1 MSDINDITKTND
13 DESSSS
19 LEEKEVLVV
28 PKLAFI
34 VPYRDR
40 KEHLT
45 FFSVYMKHV
54 LSVYDPKDYIVR
66 FVHQKDARPFNR
78 GGMKNIGFLAIKNEY
93 PDDYQN
99 ITFVFNDVDTVPY
112 DKNVIQYETRP
123 GIVKHFYGVQFA
135 LGGIFSIK
143 GADFEK
149 TNGFPNFWAWGGE
162 DNYMQHRVLQSG
174 VKIDRRNFFLLQS
187 PQILQMVEGIMRT
200 ISRSE
205 AEMVFYKTTNDGL
218 NTIRNLN
225 YEFNI
230 QGGDIFFI
238 DVVGFDTAYSHTSNT
253 YEEQNIHDE
262 KRIKFKSKGIASAA
276 QDEKHRAQHQ
286 QQLLMAA
293 EEQKMRQRQQQQQQQ
308 MRLQQQQQQMRQQQQ
323 QQQMRLQQQQQQ
335 QMRQQQQQQQ
345 QQQMRQQQQ
354 QQQQQQQK
362 PPQQQQ
368 QPQQQRNGIVR
379 TVRRVN
385 GRKLF

>member
-1 MSDINDITKTND
+1 MSDVNDVMNSI
-13 DESSSS
+13 DESGSS
-19 LEEKEVLVV
+19 LEELNSNVTVTIV
-28 PKLAFI
+28 PKFAFI

-54 LSVYDPKDYIVR
+54 LSVYDPKEYIVR
-66 FVHQKDARPFNR
+66 FVHQKDGRPFNR

-93 PDDYQN
+93 PDDYQD

-112 DKNVIQYETRP
+112 DKNVIQYETRA

-174 VKIDRRNFFLLQS
+174 LKIDRRNFFPLQS
-187 PQILQMVEGIMRT
+187 PMILQMVEGIMRT

-230 QGGDIFFI
+230 QGDDNFFI

-286 QQLLMAA
+286 QQLLLAA
-293 EEQKMRQRQQQQQQQ
+293 EEHKMRQRQQQQQQQ
-308 MRLQQQQQQMRQQQQ
+308 MRLQQQQQQMRLQQQH
-323 QQQMRLQQQQQQ
+323 QMRLQQQQQ

-368 QPQQQRNGIVR
+368 QQQRNGVVR

-385 GRKLF
+385 VRKIF

>member
-1 MSDINDITKTND
+1 MSAVNDVTKPND
-13 DESSSS
+13 EEPGSS
-19 LEEKEVLVV
+19 LEEKEVTVV

-66 FVHQKDARPFNR
+66 FVHQKDGRPFNR

-112 DKNVIQYETRP
+112 DKDVIQYDTRP

-174 VKIDRRNFFLLQS
+174 LKIDRRNFFPLQS
-187 PQILQMVEGIMRT
+187 SQILQMVEGIMRT

-230 QGGDIFFI
+230 QDGEKFFI
-238 DVVGFDTAYSHTSNT
+238 DVTNFDTAYNHTSNT

-262 KRIKFKSKGIASAA
+262 KRIKFKSRGIAAAA
-276 QDEKHRAQHQ
+276 QDEKQRAQHQ
-286 QQLLMAA
+286 QQLLLAA
-293 EEQKMRQRQQQQQQQ
+293 EEQKMRVRQQQQQQ
-308 MRLQQQQQQMRQQQQ
+308 MRLQQQQQQMR
-323 QQQMRLQQQQQQ
+323 L
-335 QMRQQQQQQQ
+335 
-345 QQQMRQQQQ
+345 
-354 QQQQQQQK
+354 QQQQQQK
-362 PPQQQQ
+362 PPPQQQQ
-368 QPQQQRNGIVR
+368 QYQQHQQSQQPQQQSQQQRNGIVR
-379 TVRRVN
+379 TVRRIN

>member
-1 MSDINDITKTND
+1 MSNINNV
-13 DESSSS
+13 
-19 LEEKEVLVV
+19 EVTVV

-93 PDDYQN
+93 PNDYQN

-112 DKNVIQYETRP
+112 DKNVIQYDTRA

-174 VKIDRRNFFLLQS
+174 LKIDRRNFFPLQS
-187 PQILQMVEGIMRT
+187 PMILQMVEGIMRT
-200 ISRSE
+200 ISRTE

-218 NTIRNLN
+218 NTIRNLK
-225 YEFNI
+225 YEYNN
-230 QGGDIFFI
+230 QDGDKIFI
-238 DVVGFDTAYSHTSNT
+238 DVVNFDTAYNHASNT

-262 KRIKFKSKGIASAA
+262 KRIKFKSRGNAAAA

-293 EEQKMRQRQQQQQQQ
+293 EEQKMRLQQQQHQ
-308 MRLQQQQQQMRQQQQ
+308 MRLQQQQQQMRLQH
-323 QQQMRLQQQQQQ
+323 QMRL
-335 QMRQQQQQQQ
+335 
-345 QQQMRQQQQ
+345 
-354 QQQQQQQK
+354 QQQQQQK

-368 QPQQQRNGIVR
+368 QQKPPQQQQQKPPQQQQQQPPQRNGIVR
-379 TVRRVN
+379 TVRRIN
-385 GRKLF
+385 GRNLF

>member
-1 MSDINDITKTND
+1 MSNINNV
-13 DESSSS
+13 
-19 LEEKEVLVV
+19 EVTVV

-93 PDDYQN
+93 PNDYQN

-112 DKNVIQYETRP
+112 DKNVIQYDTRA

-174 VKIDRRNFFLLQS
+174 LKIDRRNFFPLQS
-187 PQILQMVEGIMRT
+187 PMILQMVEGIMRT
-200 ISRSE
+200 ISRTE

-230 QGGDIFFI
+230 QNDDKFFI
-238 DVVGFDTAYSHTSNT
+238 DVVNFDTAYNHASNT
-253 YEEQNIHDE
+253 YEEQNIYDE
-262 KRIKFKSKGIASAA
+262 KRIKFKSRGNAAAA
-276 QDEKHRAQHQ
+276 QDEKQRAQHQ
-286 QQLLMAA
+286 QQLLLSA
-293 EEQKMRQRQQQQQQQ
+293 EEQKMRQKQQQQHQMRLQQQQHQ
-308 MRLQQQQQQMRQQQQ
+308 MRLQQQQQHQMR
-323 QQQMRLQQQQQQ
+323 
-335 QMRQQQQQQQ
+335 
-345 QQQMRQQQQ
+345 QQ

-368 QPQQQRNGIVR
+368 QKPPQQQQQPPQRNGIVR
-379 TVRRVN
+379 TVRRIT
-385 GRKLF
+385 GRNLF

>member
-1 MSDINDITKTND
+1 MSDINDVTNGMNSI
-13 DESSSS
+13 DESGSS
-19 LEEKEVLVV
+19 LEELNSNVTVTVV

-112 DKNVIQYETRP
+112 DKNVIQYETRA

-143 GADFEK
+143 GEDFEK

-162 DNYMQHRVLQSG
+162 DNYMQHRVIQTGL
-174 VKIDRRNFFLLQS
+174 KIDRRNFFPLQS
-187 PQILQMVEGIMRT
+187 PMILQMVEGIMRT

-205 AEMVFYKTTNDGL
+205 AEMVYYKTTNDGL

-230 QGGDIFFI
+230 QDGDKFFI
-238 DVVGFDTAYSHTSNT
+238 DVVGFETAYSHASNT
-253 YEEQNIHDE
+253 YEEQNIYDE
-262 KRIKFKSKGIASAA
+262 KRIKFKSKGIAAAA
-276 QDEKHRAQHQ
+276 QDEKQRAQHQ
-286 QQLLMAA
+286 QQLLLAA
-293 EEQKMRQRQQQQQQQ
+293 EEQKMRQQHQMRLQQQQQQMRLQQQHQ

-323 QQQMRLQQQQQQ
+323 KQLQQQQH
-335 QMRQQQQQQQ
+335 QQQQKPPQQKPP
-345 QQQMRQQQQ
+345 QQQQ
-354 QQQQQQQK
+354 QQQQQQQ
-362 PPQQQQ
+362 
-368 QPQQQRNGIVR
+368 RNGVVR
-379 TVRRVN
+379 TVRHAN
-385 GRKLF
+385 GRKIF

>member
-1 MSDINDITKTND
+1 MSAVNDVMNAMNAND
-13 DESSSS
+13 EHGSS
-19 LEEKEVLVV
+19 LEELNSNVTVTVV

-45 FFSVYMKHV
+45 FFSIYMKHV

-66 FVHQKDARPFNR
+66 FVHQKDGRPFNR

-93 PDDYQN
+93 PNDYQN

-112 DKNVIQYETRP
+112 DKNVIQYDTRP

-174 VKIDRRNFFLLQS
+174 LKIDRRNFFPLQS

-218 NTIRNLN
+218 NTIKNLN

-230 QGGDIFFI
+230 QDGDKFFI
-238 DVVGFDTAYSHTSNT
+238 DVVGFDTAYNHTSNT

-262 KRIKFKSKGIASAA
+262 NRIKFKSRGIAAA
-276 QDEKHRAQHQ
+276 SQDEKQRAQHQ
-286 QQLLMAA
+286 QQLLLAA
-293 EEQKMRQRQQQQQQQ
+293 EEQKIRQRQQQQQHQ
-308 MRLQQQQQQMRQQQQ
+308 MRLQQQQQQMRLQQQQQQ

-335 QMRQQQQQQQ
+335 QKPQQQQKQQQQQQQ
-345 QQQMRQQQQ
+345 QQRT
-354 QQQQQQQK
+354 
-362 PPQQQQ
+362 
-368 QPQQQRNGIVR
+368 GIVR